1 MGLKQSSLLIQGSEK
16 VKGLQLPGQS
26 GKTRKMEERITN
38 YMIYARQEGYEDDL
52 NIIISSNN
60 KILVDQTTSR
70 FNNDLGP
77 QTDTNNDAASL
88 SSEFSEDS
96 DDEIVI
102 LKNGASTWTYAKNRT
117 EKEWVHDINEDDV
130 DMIVCCA
137 NSKRFKKIFRV
148 LELLEKSKHFHKNIN
163 IWIDEAHKSLKLWK
177 KYHISN
183 NNVLAFKKVKNV
195 TLVTASWDPIDKFY
209 NIHRIPYEFTHP
221 DVYRPLNECDWHI
234 IEPADFVESENEIE
248 EILPFDNNSTAPRYL
263 QQVLEKEKIKINGKI
278 INCLDFIQQ
287 AGKCWFTPGNSTTVT
302 HDIICNY
309 LLDKGFNG
317 IKLNGKAKELI
328 YCDTTKSILSW
339 TEYAEGKEPN
349 LVLAK
354 LFDEYPSLK
363 NSPFFI
369 TGLNCVKEGLTF
381 QGEKFMF
388 DGGIL
393 PPMSNPSDAYQL
405 ACRLAGNLKSLP
417 IYNTHSK
424 PVIITTSKMRKMIIK
439 QENININLPRI
450 LHEEGRTM
458 PTQYDKNRAAR
469 GNVEH
474 DHTKKRGFRIFTN
487 YDHLVGFLKI
497 FGYKTAFKLEPNHSL
512 DEFKGKHVCSVQS
525 IRGAK
530 QTTRY
535 LTEVIDKIELAYGGS
550 GAVKRGLPCYL
561 DIKNAPD
568 GLVWLAVVGQDMVPP
583 SCDQKKL
590 VDADIAFPDEYDSLK
605 SDAVDYNTI
614 YL

>member
-1 MGLKQSSLLIQGSEK
+1 MGQKQSSILIQGSEK

-38 YMIYARQEGYEDDL
+38 YMTYARSQGYEDDL

-77 QTDTNNDAASL
+77 QADTDNDIASL
-88 SSEFSEDS
+88 SSGFSEES

-117 EKEWVHDINEDDV
+117 EKEWVYDINEDEV

-137 NSKRFKKIFRV
+137 NSKRFKKIFNV
-148 LELLEKSKHFHKNIN
+148 LQLLEKSKHFHKNIN

-183 NNVLAFKKVKNV
+183 NNILAFKKIKNV

-209 NIHRIPYEFTHP
+209 NIHRIPYEFTYP
-221 DVYRPLNECDWHI
+221 EVYLKLAECNWHI
-234 IEPADFVESENEIE
+234 IEPDDNLETETETD
-248 EILPFDNNSTAPRYL
+248 EILPFDNNNSAPRYL
-263 QQVLEKEKIKINGKI
+263 KQILEKEKIKINGEL
-278 INCLDFIQQ
+278 INVLDYFQQ
-287 AGKCWFTPGNSTTVT
+287 AGKHLFTPGNSITKT
-302 HDIICNY
+302 HDDICDY
-309 LLDKGFNG
+309 LLEKGFNG
-317 IKLNGKAKELI
+317 VKLNGKAKELI
-328 YCDTTKSILSW
+328 YCDQTKSILSW

-349 LVLAK
+349 QVLAK
-354 LFDEYPSLK
+354 LFDEFPSL
-363 NSPFFI
+363 NDFPFFI

-388 DGGIL
+388 HGAIL

-405 ACRLAGNLKSLP
+405 ACRLAGNLKSLS
-417 IYNTHSK
+417 IYDTNNK
-424 PVIITTSKMRKMIIK
+424 PFIITTSKMKKMIIK

-450 LHEEGRTM
+450 LHEEGRTL

-474 DHTKKRGFRIFTN
+474 DYTKKTGFRVFSN

-497 FGYKTAFKLEPNHSL
+497 FGHKTTFKLEPQHSL
-512 DEFKGKHVCSVQS
+512 VEFQGKHVCSVQS
-525 IRGAK
+525 SRGAK

-535 LTEVIDKIELAYGGS
+535 LTEVIDKIDLAYGGS
-550 GAVKRGLPCYL
+550 GAIKRAFPCYL
-561 DIKNAPD
+561 DITHAPE
-568 GLVWLAVVGQDMVPP
+568 GLVWVAVIGQDM
-583 SCDQKKL
+583 DNIQKL
-590 VDADIAFPDEYDSLK
+590 VEADNKFPDEYDSLK
-605 SDAVDYNTI
+605 SNAVDYETI